1 MLILNFFK
9 IMENKFLLK
18 KIKNKRLVQE
28 LSQKEMAKRLHISIP
43 TYSRFERGVTKTN
56 VNLLRNVSKILE
68 LDFFSP
74 SADGNNCFDLVNE
87 DLVLYERKTDAIQKQ
102 LEELILLVENQQKT
116 NKIILEKLKKLK
128 SKNE

>member
-1 MLILNFFK
+1 MD
-9 IMENKFLLK
+9 NKFLLK
-18 KIKNKRLVQE
+18 KIKNTRLVME
-28 LSQKEMAKRLHISIP
+28 LSQEDMAKRLHISTP

-56 VNLLRNVSKILE
+56 VNLLKNVSKILE
-68 LDFFSP
+68 LDFFNP
-74 SADGNNCFDLVNE
+74 SADGNNCFDIVNE

>member
-1 MLILNFFK
+1 MD
-9 IMENKFLLK
+9 NKFLLK
-18 KIKNKRLVQE
+18 KIKNARLVNE
-28 LSQKEMAKRLHISIP
+28 LSQKDMAKRLHISTP
-43 TYSRFERGVTKTN
+43 TYSRFESGVTKTN
-56 VNLLRNVSKILE
+56 VNLLKDVANILE
-68 LDFFSP
+68 LNFFNSIE
-74 SADGNNCFDLVNE
+74 SDCYNYNMVNE